1 MPNNGTEPDSIRR
14 IILSLELP
22 IKDEFLL
29 IRALTHRSY
38 INENKDKLEDNE
50 RLEFLGDAILSFVVA
65 EWIYNKFPEKPEGS
79 LTKLRAALVH
89 TEKLA
94 QFARSINL
102 GDMLFLGKG
111 EIYAGGRDRSPILC
125 DAFEALIGAL
135 YLDSG
140 INTVKNFIYPFLENE
155 TDQILLNH
163 KDEDPKSILQE
174 WAQANGYPAP
184 TYILISESGPDHAK
198 TFEMQVVVNGD
209 LLGTG
214 KGSSKQNAE
223 KDAAIGAINTI
234 GLLGN

>member
-1 MPNNGTEPDSIRR
+1 MLDNGIKPESIRG
-14 IILSLELP
+14 IILRLQLP

-94 QFARSINL
+94 QFARSIKL
-102 GDMLFLGKG
+102 GDALFLGKG
-111 EIYAGGRDRSPILC
+111 EIYAGGRERAPILC

-140 INTVKNFIYPFLENE
+140 IGAVKEFIYPFLEHE
-155 TDQILLNH
+155 VDQILINH

-174 WAQANGYPAP
+174 WAQANGYTAP
-184 TYILISESGPDHAK
+184 KYILLSESGPDHAK
-198 TFEMQVVVNGD
+198 YFEMQVLINEDVVGK
-209 LLGTG
+209 G

-223 KDAAIGAINTI
+223 KDAARDAINII
-234 GLLGN
+234 GLLRN